1 MTLNKF
7 TGIKF
12 DGEYNLNEIETAYAI
27 SLEFDDEVKSYFLTG
42 LETIIQENPEK
53 ALKINFWVDKG
64 DNFPRLIHIHGK
76 EINKEFWSKGC
87 ESFSNLSVIFTPVAE
102 ENICK
107 EPLRS
112 NLELLWKHAKRELPV
127 ELSGLVQQFFINN
140 EYPTIEKLRD
150 YLEREKVDP
159 DIVYALIFNKALI
172 MDINNFQIKNES
184 HVAINP
190 NIAVLKLDRA
200 S

>member
-12 DGEYNLNEIETAYAI
+12 DGESELNEVETAYAI

-42 LETIIQENPEK
+42 LETIIQEKPEK

-64 DNFPRLIHIHGK
+64 DNFPRVIHIYGK
-76 EINKEFWSKGC
+76 DFNGELWLKGC
-87 ESFSNLSVIFTPVAE
+87 ESFSNLRAIFTPVSE
-102 ENICK
+102 EDICK
-107 EPLRS
+107 EPLTS

-127 ELSGLVQQFFINN
+127 ELSGLVKQFFFNN
-140 EYPTIEKLRD
+140 EFPTIEKLRD
-150 YLEREKVDP
+150 YLEKEKVDP
-159 DIVYALIFNKALI
+159 DFAYALIFNKTLI
-172 MDINNFQIKNES
+172 INIGNFRIKNES

-190 NIAVLKLDRA
+190 KITALSID
-200 S
+200 